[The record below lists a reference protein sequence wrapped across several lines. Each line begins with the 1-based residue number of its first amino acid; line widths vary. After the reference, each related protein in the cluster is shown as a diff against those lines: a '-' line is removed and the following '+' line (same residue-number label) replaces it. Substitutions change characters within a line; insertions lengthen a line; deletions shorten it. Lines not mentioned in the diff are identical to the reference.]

1 MRIGMMADAYKPH
14 VSGITN
20 VIDLSKRFLEKQGH
34 EVYVFTFGGED
45 YQDDEP
51 NIFRTQGVPLI
62 NTGYFVSIRYNSQA
76 QKALRT
82 MDLVHVH
89 HPFTS
94 GQLAMRYVDP
104 HGIPIVFTNHTRYD
118 IYAHAYVPLV
128 PEALGEVFLRAYMP
142 SFCKGCDL
150 VIAPS
155 NGLKQ
160 VLMNLGVDRHIEVI
174 PNGVDIKPFQN
185 IEHPIPRK
193 KLGFQPEDI
202 VLTYMGSVGPEK
214 NLPFLLRAF
223 AGVANTFENVR
234 LLIIGDGSERENL
247 EDRVRVMGISDKVK
261 FTGMIPYTN
270 LPAYMAVADAFVT
283 ASISEVHPLS
293 VIEALASGLPVVGIQ
308 SPGISD
314 TVEDGITG
322 YLAQKED
329 LAEFTAK
336 LSRIIFDGGNREKM
350 SQRASQASNKYS
362 YEKTTQ
368 LLLEHY
374 MELVESTKHKRG
386 LFSRLFRPFTRERN

>member
-1 MRIGMMADAYKPH
+1 MRIGMMTDAYKPH

-45 YQDDEP
+45 YQDDEA
-51 NIFRTQGVPLI
+51 NIFRTSGVPLI
-62 NTGYFVSIRYNSQA
+62 NTGYFVSIRYNSKA

-94 GQLAMRYVDP
+94 GRLAMRYVKPRD
-104 HGIPIVFTNHTRYD
+104 IPIAFTNHTRYD
-118 IYAHAYVPLV
+118 LYAHAYVPMV
-128 PEALGEVFLRAYMP
+128 PEALGEAFMRAYLP

-155 NGLKQ
+155 KGLKQ
-160 VLMNLGVDRHIEVI
+160 VLTNFGVASDIEVI

-185 IEHPIPRK
+185 VAQPIPRH

-202 VLTYMGSVGPEK
+202 VLTYMGRIGPEK
-214 NLPFLLRAF
+214 NLAFLLRAF
-223 AGVANTFENVR
+223 AGVANTYDNVH

-247 EDRVRVMGISDKVK
+247 QDLVRIMGIGNRVN
-261 FTGMIPYTN
+261 FTGMVPYTN

-283 ASISEVHPLS
+283 ASVTEVHPLS
-293 VIEALASGLPVVGIQ
+293 VIEALASGLPVIGIQ
-308 SPGISD
+308 SPGIGD
-314 TVEDGITG
+314 TIEDGITG
-322 YLAQKED
+322 YLAKKED

-336 LSRIIFDGGNREKM
+336 LSRIIVDDEHREDM
-350 SQRASQASNKYS
+350 SKQARQAARNYS

-368 LLLEHY
+368 ILLDHY
-374 MELVESTKHKRG
+374 YELIEKFTKRKRG
-386 LFSRLFRPFTRERN
+386 VLSRLTKPFTR

>member
-45 YQDDEP
+45 YQDDEA
-51 NIFRTQGVPLI
+51 NIFRTSGVPLI
-62 NTGYFVSIRYNSQA
+62 NTGYFVSIRYNSKA

-94 GQLAMRYVDP
+94 GRLAMRYVKPRD
-104 HGIPIVFTNHTRYD
+104 IPIVFTNHTRYD
-118 IYAHAYVPLV
+118 LYAHAYVPMV
-128 PEALGEVFLRAYMP
+128 PEALGEAFMRAYLP

-155 NGLKQ
+155 KGLKQ
-160 VLMNLGVDRHIEVI
+160 VLTNFGVASDIQVI

-185 IEHPIPRK
+185 VEQPIPRH

-202 VLTYMGSVGPEK
+202 ILTYMGRIGPEK
-214 NLPFLLRAF
+214 NLAFLLRAF
-223 AGVANTFENVR
+223 AGVANTYDNVH

-247 EDRVRVMGISDKVK
+247 QDLVRIMGIGNRVN

-283 ASISEVHPLS
+283 ASVSEVHPLS
-293 VIEALASGLPVVGIQ
+293 VIEALASGLPVIGIQ
-308 SPGISD
+308 SPGIGD
-314 TVEDGITG
+314 TIEDGITG

-336 LSRIIFDGGNREKM
+336 LSRIIVDDEHREDM
-350 SQRASQASNKYS
+350 SKQARQAARDYS

-368 LLLEHY
+368 ILLDHY
-374 MELVESTKHKRG
+374 YELIEKFTNRKRG
-386 LFSRLFRPFTRERN
+386 VLSRLTKPFTR

>member
-45 YQDDEP
+45 FQDDEA
-51 NIFRTQGVPLI
+51 NIFRTSGVPLI
-62 NTGYFVSIRYNSQA
+62 NTGYFVSIRYNSKA

-94 GQLAMRYVDP
+94 GRLAMRYVKPRD
-104 HGIPIVFTNHTRYD
+104 IPIVFTNHTRYD
-118 IYAHAYVPLV
+118 LYAHAYVPMV
-128 PEALGEVFLRAYMP
+128 PEALSEAFMRAYLP

-155 NGLKQ
+155 KGLKQ
-160 VLMNLGVDRHIEVI
+160 VLTNFGVASDIEVI

-185 IEHPIPRK
+185 VEQPIPRH

-202 VLTYMGSVGPEK
+202 VLTYMGRIGPEK
-214 NLPFLLRAF
+214 NLAFLLRVF
-223 AGVANTFENVR
+223 AGVANTYDNVH

-247 EDRVRVMGISDKVK
+247 QDLVRIMGIGDRVN
-261 FTGMIPYTN
+261 FTGVVPYTN

-283 ASISEVHPLS
+283 ASVTEVHPLS
-293 VIEALASGLPVVGIQ
+293 VIEALASGLPVIGIQ
-308 SPGISD
+308 SPGIGD
-314 TVEDGITG
+314 TIEDGITG

-336 LSRIIFDGGNREKM
+336 LSRIIVDDEHREDM
-350 SQRASQASNKYS
+350 SKQARQSARDYS

-368 LLLEHY
+368 ILLDHY
-374 MELVESTKHKRG
+374 YELIEKFTNRKRG
-386 LFSRLFRPFTRERN
+386 VLSRLTKPFTR

>member
-45 YQDDEP
+45 YQDDEA
-51 NIFRTQGVPLI
+51 NIFRTSGVPLI
-62 NTGYFVSIRYNSQA
+62 NTGYFVSIRYNSKA

-94 GQLAMRYVDP
+94 GRLAMRYVKPRD
-104 HGIPIVFTNHTRYD
+104 IPIVFTNHTRYD
-118 IYAHAYVPLV
+118 LYAHAYVPMV
-128 PEALGEVFLRAYMP
+128 PEALSEAFMRAYLP

-155 NGLKQ
+155 KGLKQ
-160 VLMNLGVDRHIEVI
+160 VLTNFGVASDIEVI

-185 IEHPIPRK
+185 VEQPIPRH

-202 VLTYMGSVGPEK
+202 VLTYMGRIGPEK
-214 NLPFLLRAF
+214 NLAFLLRAF
-223 AGVANTFENVR
+223 AGVANTYDNVH

-247 EDRVRVMGISDKVK
+247 QDLVRIMGIGDRVN
-261 FTGMIPYTN
+261 FTGMVPYTN

-283 ASISEVHPLS
+283 ASVTEVHPLS
-293 VIEALASGLPVVGIQ
+293 VIEALASGLPVIGIQ
-308 SPGISD
+308 SPGIGD
-314 TVEDGITG
+314 TIEDGITG

-336 LSRIIFDGGNREKM
+336 LSRIIVDDEHREDM
-350 SQRASQASNKYS
+350 SKQARQSARDYS

-368 LLLEHY
+368 ILLDHY
-374 MELVESTKHKRG
+374 YELIEKFTNRKRG
-386 LFSRLFRPFTRERN
+386 VLSRLTKPFTR

>member
-45 YQDDEP
+45 YQDDEA
-51 NIFRTQGVPLI
+51 NIFRTSGVPLI
-62 NTGYFVSIRYNSQA
+62 NTGYFVSIRYNSKA

-94 GQLAMRYVDP
+94 GRLAMRYVKPRD
-104 HGIPIVFTNHTRYD
+104 IPIVFTNHTRYD
-118 IYAHAYVPLV
+118 LYAHAYVPMV
-128 PEALGEVFLRAYMP
+128 PEALGEAFMRAYLP
-142 SFCKGCDL
+142 FFCKGCDL

-155 NGLKQ
+155 KGLKQ
-160 VLMNLGVDRHIEVI
+160 VLTNFGVASDIQVI

-185 IEHPIPRK
+185 VEQPIPRH

-202 VLTYMGSVGPEK
+202 ILTYMGRIGPEK
-214 NLPFLLRAF
+214 NLAFLLRAF
-223 AGVANTFENVR
+223 AGVANTYDNVH

-247 EDRVRVMGISDKVK
+247 QDLVRIMGIGNRVN

-283 ASISEVHPLS
+283 ASVSEVHPLS
-293 VIEALASGLPVVGIQ
+293 VIEALASGLPVIGIQ
-308 SPGISD
+308 SPGIGD
-314 TVEDGITG
+314 TIEDGITG

-336 LSRIIFDGGNREKM
+336 LSRIIVDDEQREDM
-350 SQRASQASNKYS
+350 SKQARQAARDYS

-368 LLLEHY
+368 ILLDHY
-374 MELVESTKHKRG
+374 YELIEKFTNRKRG
-386 LFSRLFRPFTRERN
+386 VLSRLTKPFTR